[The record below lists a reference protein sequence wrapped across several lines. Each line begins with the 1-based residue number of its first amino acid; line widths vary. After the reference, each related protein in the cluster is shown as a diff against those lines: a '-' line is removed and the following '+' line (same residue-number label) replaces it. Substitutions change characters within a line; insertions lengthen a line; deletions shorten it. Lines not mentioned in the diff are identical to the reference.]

1 MTLSDADL
9 LVQVR
14 DVAMRLLA
22 RREHS
27 REELRLKLIQRG
39 FEVSSINPVLVE
51 LIEQDT
57 LSDARYAQALL
68 SHRSQGGYGPL
79 YIRRELKERGV
90 TPDLIESAFAQADVS
105 WDDVAKGR
113 YQSRFSNQPVDSFKD
128 WARRAAYLQRRGFG
142 KSAIRR
148 VLGDWQGRG

>member
-1 MTLSDADL
+1 MTSSDADL
-9 LVQVR
+9 LAQVR

-27 REELRLKLIQRG
+27 REELRIKLIQRG
-39 FEVSSINPVLVE
+39 FEISSIGPILAE
-51 LIEQDT
+51 LIEEDS
-57 LSDARYAQALL
+57 LSDARYAQALM

-90 TPDLIESAFAQADVS
+90 TPDLIESTFAQADVS

-113 YQSRFSNQPVDSFKD
+113 YQSRFSNQPVGSFKE
-128 WARRAAYLQRRGFG
+128 WARRAAYMQRRGFG

>member
-1 MTLSDADL
+1 MTSSDADL
-9 LVQVR
+9 LAQVR

-27 REELRLKLIQRG
+27 REELRIKLIQRG
-39 FEVSSINPVLVE
+39 FEISSIGPILAE
-51 LIEQDT
+51 LIEEDS
-57 LSDARYAQALL
+57 LSDARYAQALM

-90 TPDLIESAFAQADVS
+90 TPDLIESTFAQADVS

-113 YQSRFSNQPVDSFKD
+113 YQGRFSNQPIDSFKD
-128 WARRAAYLQRRGFG
+128 WARRAAYMQRRGFG

>member
-14 DVAMRLLA
+14 DAAMRLLA

-68 SHRSQGGYGPL
+68 SHRSQG
-79 YIRRELKERGV
+79 E
-90 TPDLIESAFAQADVS
+90 
-105 WDDVAKGR
+105 
-113 YQSRFSNQPVDSFKD
+113 
-128 WARRAAYLQRRGFG
+128 
-142 KSAIRR
+142 
-148 VLGDWQGRG
+148 